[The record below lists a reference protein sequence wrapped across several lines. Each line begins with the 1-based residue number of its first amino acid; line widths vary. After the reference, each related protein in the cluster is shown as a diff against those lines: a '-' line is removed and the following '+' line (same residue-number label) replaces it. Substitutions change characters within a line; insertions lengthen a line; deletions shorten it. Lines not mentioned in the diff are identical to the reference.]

1 MANPQP
7 VGLLRRA
14 ATDDPSAPRDQH
26 ALWRLAAQVATIGI
40 FVLLFIAFLDLARPF
55 LLPVTAA
62 AVGATLLHPL
72 TRRARRWGIP
82 PALSALLFVAVLLAV
97 CYFGLL
103 LLSDP
108 ISDAVKRAPQFAATI
123 GGKLHKLEANFALL
137 RYFQSATPGSAN
149 GAPSVDIAS
158 FIKPVLGFLT
168 PALGELLVFFTTLFL
183 LMVGYDNVR
192 RNFILMFRHQDSR
205 LEVIRIFNHIEQ
217 NLTRYLGTVT
227 LINAGVGLIMTTFL
241 FLLGF
246 PNYALWGALA
256 FVCNYVPYIGPGFM
270 ILVLFVAGLIVF
282 PTVGYAL
289 LAPAFVLC
297 LTTLEGHFVTP
308 NIMGSSF
315 KTSALTTFLSLA
327 FWTWLWGPVG
337 TLLAIPLHVIVMA
350 ILSHLLPDDEVELP
364 E

>member
-1 MANPQP
+1 MAIPQP
-7 VGLLRRA
+7 VGLLRR
-14 ATDDPSAPRDQH
+14 TKPDDASVPPDPV
-26 ALWRLAAQVATIGI
+26 ALWRLAAQAATIGI

-72 TRRARRWGIP
+72 TRYARRWGIP
-82 PALSALLFVAVLLAV
+82 PALSALLFVALLLGV

-103 LLSDP
+103 MLSDP
-108 ISDAVKRAPQFAATI
+108 ISDAVKRAPEFAATI
-123 GGKLHKLEANFALL
+123 REKLHALENFTAF
-137 RYFQSATPGSAN
+137 RYLQSAVPGGTA
-149 GAPSVDIAS
+149 GPSIDIAS

-183 LMVGYDNVR
+183 LMVSYDNVR
-192 RNFILMFRHQDSR
+192 RRFILMFRDQDSR
-205 LEVIRIFNHIEQ
+205 LEVIRIFNHVEH

-227 LINAGVGLIMTTFL
+227 LINAGVGLIMTTVL
-241 FLLGF
+241 FFLGF
-246 PNYALWGALA
+246 PNYALWGTLA
-256 FVCNYVPYIGPGFM
+256 FICNYVPYIGPGFM
-270 ILVLFVAGLIVF
+270 ILVLFIAGLITF

-289 LAPAFVLC
+289 LAPSFVLC

-315 KTSALTTFLSLA
+315 KTGALATFLSLA

-337 TLLAIPLHVIVMA
+337 TLLAIPIHVAIAA
-350 ILSHLLPDDEVELP
+350 ILSHLMPDDELDLP